1 MQFVRFILVLAS
13 RSDFNLISR
22 ISYIFIKQLTRPV
35 ARGRGVRPLLYPRL
49 PKKRKG
55 GQNALIFDPQIW
67 YFGTAV
73 LLLKISHSHPWI
85 LYKSLIFFLSKFSG
99 RRHPLCRQHHLP
111 ADVKWAAFGV
121 WGIGCDL
128 ILWIYFIFF
137 FLINFYLSFKLY
149 ISFLVTILYHLLIF
163 FSCYIFVISFFPYL
177 DGTFDWHFF
186 FEISVQR

>member
-128 ILWIYFIFF
+128 ILWIYFIF
-137 FLINFYLSFKLY
+137 IY
-149 ISFLVTILYHLLIF
+149 
-163 FSCYIFVISFFPYL
+163 
-177 DGTFDWHFF
+177 FF
-186 FEISVQR
+186 FDKFLFVF